1 MCSVCRMSVAAGFAP
16 IPDWQP
22 LLDNPP
28 FPEYPS
34 GHQCAS
40 GSALAVIQKTLGT
53 DKVGNA
59 YLESHTMSHI
69 MAQCLAPPVTMFSCQ
84 SRMTR
89 QRLGLPQHTSD
100 GSQAVSRC
108 AAMLCLATPW
118 QHSPRAAQQ
127 IGL

>member
-1 MCSVCRMSVAAGFAP
+1 MPIVLAAGFTA

-22 LLDNPP
+22 LLGNPP

-59 YLESHTMSHI
+59 
-69 MAQCLAPPVTMFSCQ
+69 VTGHGPTHGTVM
-84 SRMTR
+84 
-89 QRLGLPQHTSD
+89 LGCSLMPAS
-100 GSQAVSRC
+100 AIVRP
-108 AAMLCLATPW
+108 A
-118 QHSPRAAQQ
+118 
-127 IGL
+127 

>member
-1 MCSVCRMSVAAGFAP
+1 MSVAAGFAP

-53 DKVGNA
+53 DKVGNTF
-59 YLESHTMSHI
+59 ESHTMSPIVGTVPGTTCFHVY
-69 MAQCLAPPVTMFSCQ
+69 A
-84 SRMTR
+84 
-89 QRLGLPQHTSD
+89 
-100 GSQAVSRC
+100 
-108 AAMLCLATPW
+108 
-118 QHSPRAAQQ
+118 
-127 IGL
+127 